1 MYHLFVWVL
10 KEKVT
15 LSKLRSRGY
24 KTSLCSTQLSLK
36 FIMLI
41 IVGILTFIISRIND
55 LLWGLKPEISI
66 VFAIIFKVYGQ
77 LKFSCSAVLSMIIVL

>member
-15 LSKLRSRGY
+15 LAKPRSRGY
-24 KTSLCSTQLSLK
+24 KSSLCSTQLSLK

-41 IVGILTFIISRIND
+41 IVGILTLISRIND

-66 VFAIIFKVYGQ
+66 VFAMIFKVYGQ
-77 LKFSCSAVLSMIIVL
+77 LKFSCSAELSMIIVL

>member
-15 LSKLRSRGY
+15 LAKAMSRDY

-36 FIMLI
+36 CILLI
-41 IVGILTFIISRIND
+41 IVGILTFMSRIYG
-55 LLWGLKPEISI
+55 LLWRLKPEISI
-66 VFAIIFKVYGQ
+66 DFAIIFKIKVFM
-77 LKFSCSAVLSMIIVL
+77 FS

>member
-15 LSKLRSRGY
+15 LAKPRSRGY
-24 KTSLCSTQLSLK
+24 ATSLCSTQLSLK

-41 IVGILTFIISRIND
+41 IVGILTFISRIHD

-77 LKFSCSAVLSMIIVL
+77 LKF

>member
-15 LSKLRSRGY
+15 LAKPWSRGY
-24 KTSLCSTQLSLK
+24 KTSLCSTQLRLK
-36 FIMLI
+36 FILLI
-41 IVGILTFIISRIND
+41 IVGILTFMSRIND
-55 LLWGLKPEISI
+55 LLLGLKPEISI

-77 LKFSCSAVLSMIIVL
+77 LKFSCSAELSIIVL